1 MRALLKLLRSR
12 LRAVWRKLTRGP
24 QRYSFKVIRFVR
36 EQDGEPATDFMVCV
50 APILARNSR
59 VKRGYLARVAY
70 EGAEEEHVA
79 LCLAAH
85 APDESLVRE
94 VCAVFTPMFSKD
106 EHLDVLF
113 VRPEQEAELAAVCT
127 PFFNSLEA

>member
-1 MRALLKLLRSR
+1 MDAVSR
-12 LRAVWRKLTRGP
+12 RFTRGP
-24 QRYSFKVIRFVR
+24 QRYSSKVIRFVR
-36 EQDGEPATDFMVCV
+36 EQDGEAAADFAVCV
-50 APILARNSR
+50 APILARDSR
-59 VKRGYLARVAY
+59 VKRAYLARVTY
-70 EGAEEEHVA
+70 EGGGEELVA
-79 LCLAAH
+79 LCLVAS